1 VGRDDRD
8 VNRPVPSALRRAPA
22 AVVAAL
28 ATLLAALALVGAQAV
43 LGPALLPQAR
53 ADQPLDTL
61 DGAVTDRA
69 DVLDDT
75 AEVQAA
81 LDRLADSTRYQLFV
95 VYVDSFD
102 GLDGPSWANATAN
115 NGRLGV
121 DDLLLA
127 VAVEDSLYGL
137 SVDTN
142 IDLSDA
148 DLDRIEAATE
158 DALSAAAQA
167 PEGQGDWGAAAVAAA
182 DTTRQVAGG
191 GGSGDGAGAG
201 GSAALVGAGVVVV
214 GGVGGWLWWRRR
226 RHAAGKPAATPADEL
241 AALPTEELERRAAS
255 ALVEIDDA
263 LKTSEQELGFAQA
276 EFGLEATQRFQQTLA
291 QAKADVAQAFGV
303 RQRLDDAE
311 PEAEPQRRQLLAE
324 ILRLCDG
331 AADALDAQTE
341 SFDQLR
347 RLAQRAPQV
356 LDETEQRAGEIA
368 GRIDVARQTLGTLA
382 ATYPRSAL
390 ESVAANPDQAAAL
403 VEHARRAVAEG
414 RTALQ
419 KRDRNAAVAQARG
432 AQNALGQAVTL
443 LEAVERA
450 GQDLA
455 EAGPR
460 LDRGIASIA
469 QDVADAERLAPGDPA
484 VMPALLEARATV
496 EQARSARTGGDPLA
510 ALRRLTAAEAALDQ
524 ALAPVRQKAES
535 DARAAALLRDTLG
548 RVESQIRATDDFVAT
563 RRGAVGPEARTRLA
577 EATRLV
583 QEARSLTGDP
593 TTALQRAQLAERYA
607 QQASQMAQQ
616 DASGWGQGTG
626 GGSNVGG
633 MVLGGILLDSILRG
647 SGGGYG
653 GSGGFGGG
661 TFGGGFG
668 GSRGAGSRGGRR
680 ASGGRIGGGF
690 GGGGF
695 GGGRGAGGRSRG
707 GRF

>member
-1 VGRDDRD
+1 M
-8 VNRPVPSALRRAPA
+8 NRPVPSALRRAPA

-28 ATLLAALALVGAQAV
+28 AALLAGLVLVGAQAA
-43 LGPALLPQAR
+43 LAPGLLPQAR

-75 AEVQAA
+75 AEVQAS
-81 LDRLADSTRYQLFV
+81 LDRLADSTQYQLFV

-115 NGRLGV
+115 NARLGV

-148 DLDRIEAATE
+148 DLDSIEAATE
-158 DALSAAAQA
+158 DALRAAAQA
-167 PEGQGDWGAAAVAAA
+167 PEGQGDWGAAAIAAA

-191 GGSGDGAGAG
+191 GGAAGGTGAGAG
-201 GSAALVGAGVVVV
+201 GSAALLGTGLVVA

-226 RHAAGKPAATPADEL
+226 HKAAGQPAATPADEL
-241 AALPTEELERRAAS
+241 TALPTEELERRAAS

-276 EFGLEATQRFQQTLA
+276 EFGLEATQQFQRTLA
-291 QAKADVAQAFGV
+291 QAKTDVAQAFGV

-341 SFDQLR
+341 AFDELR
-347 RLAQRAPQV
+347 QLAQRAPQV

-368 GRIDVARQTLGTLA
+368 GRIDVARQTLGTLS

-390 ESVAANPDQAAAL
+390 DSVAANPDQAAAL

-524 ALAPVRQKAES
+524 ALVPVRQKAES

-548 RVESQIRATDDFVAT
+548 RVESQIRATDDFIAT

-577 EATRLV
+577 EAIRLV
-583 QEARSLTGDP
+583 QEARSLAGDP

-607 QQASQMAQQ
+607 QQATQMAQQ

-668 GSRGAGSRGGRR
+668 GSRGGGHRGGRR

-695 GGGRGAGGRSRG
+695 GGGRAGGRGGRSRG

>member
-1 VGRDDRD
+1 VT
-8 VNRPVPSALRRAPA
+8 RPVPSALRRAPA
-22 AVVAAL
+22 AVVV
-28 ATLLAALALVGAQAV
+28 LLAALAAVVLLGVQAA
-43 LGPALLPQAR
+43 LAPALLPQAH

-61 DGAVTDRA
+61 DGAVTDQA

-81 LDRLADSTRYQLFV
+81 LNRLADQTPYQLFV
-95 VYVDSFD
+95 VYVDTFD
-102 GLDGPSWANATAN
+102 GLDGETWANATAN
-115 NGRLGV
+115 NARLGES
-121 DDLLLA
+121 DILLA

-148 DLDRIEAATE
+148 QLNTVEDATE
-158 DALSAAAQA
+158 DALRAASQA
-167 PEGQGDWGAAAVAAA
+167 PEGQADWGAAAIAAA
-182 DTTRQVAGG
+182 DTTLRVAGSG
-191 GGSGDGAGAG
+191 GGSGGPGPG
-201 GSAALVGAGVVVV
+201 TTTALVGAGVVAV
-214 GGVGGWLWWRRR
+214 GAVGGWLWWRRR
-226 RHAAGKPAATPADEL
+226 RTAAGKPAATPADEL
-241 AALPTEELERRAAS
+241 ATLPTAELERRAAT

-263 LKTSEQELGFAQA
+263 LKTSDQELGFAQA
-276 EFGLEATQRFQQTLA
+276 EFGLEATQQFQQTLA
-291 QAKADVAQAFGV
+291 QAKTDVAQAFGI

-311 PEAEPQRRQLLAE
+311 PETEPRQRQLLAE

-331 AADALDAQTE
+331 AADALDSQTE
-341 SFDQLR
+341 SFDRLR
-347 RLAQRAPQV
+347 QLAQRAPQV

-368 GRIDVARQTLGTLA
+368 ERIDVARRTLATLA

-403 VEHARRAVAEG
+403 VDQARLAVAEG

-419 KRDRNAAVAQARG
+419 KRDRNAAVAHARG

-469 QDVADAERLAPGDPA
+469 QDIADAERLAPGDPT

-496 EQARSARTGGDPLA
+496 EQARAARSGGDPLA
-510 ALRRLTAAEAALDQ
+510 ALRRLTSAEAALDA
-524 ALAPVRQKAES
+524 ALAPARQKAES

-548 RVESQIRATDDFVAT
+548 RVESQVRATEDFVAT

-577 EATRLV
+577 EAIRLV

-593 TTALQRAQLAERYA
+593 TTALQRAQQAERYA
-607 QQASQMAQQ
+607 QQAAQMAQQ
-616 DASGWGQGTG
+616 DASGWGQGSG

-647 SGGGYG
+647 SGGGLG
-653 GSGGFGGG
+653 GAGGFGGG
-661 TFGGGFG
+661 TFGGSGGYRG
-668 GSRGAGSRGGRR
+668 GSRSGGRR

-695 GGGRGAGGRSRG
+695 GGGRSGGSRGGRSRG

>member
-1 VGRDDRD
+1 M
-8 VNRPVPSALRRAPA
+8 NRLVPSAPRRAPA
-22 AVVAAL
+22 ALVP
-28 ATLLAALALVGAQAV
+28 LLAALLTGLALLGAQAV
-43 LGPALLPQAR
+43 LAPALLPSAH
-53 ADQPLDTL
+53 AEQPLDTL
-61 DGAVTDRA
+61 DGAVTDSA
-69 DVLDDT
+69 DVLDDP

-81 LDRLADSTRYQLFV
+81 LDRLADETRFQLFV
-95 VYVDSFD
+95 IYVDTFD
-102 GLDGPSWANATAN
+102 GLDGESWAIATAN
-115 NGRLGV
+115 NARLGV

-137 SVDTN
+137 SVDAN

-148 DLDRIEAATE
+148 DLDAIEAATE
-158 DALSAAAQA
+158 DALTAAGRA
-167 PEGQGDWGAAAVAAA
+167 PEGEADWGAAAIVAA

-191 GGSGDGAGAG
+191 GGSGAGGAGRT
-201 GSAALVGAGVVVV
+201 AALVGAGVVVV

-226 RHAAGKPAATPADEL
+226 RTAVGRPAAAPADEL
-241 AALPTEELERRAAS
+241 ATLPTEELERRAAA

-276 EFGLEATQRFQQTLA
+276 EFGLEATQQFQQVLA

-311 PEAEPQRRQLLAE
+311 PETEPQRRQLLTE

-356 LDETEQRAGEIA
+356 LDETEQRAGEIDQ
-368 GRIDVARQTLGTLA
+368 RIEVARQTLGTLA

-390 ESVAANPDQAAAL
+390 ESVALNPDQAASL
-403 VEHARRAVAEG
+403 VDHARQAVAEG

-419 KRDRNAAVAQARG
+419 KRDRNTAVAHARG

-484 VMPALLEARATV
+484 VLPALLEARATV
-496 EQARSARTGGDPLA
+496 EQARSARHGGDPLA
-510 ALRRLTAAEAALDQ
+510 ALRRLTSAEAALDQ

-577 EATRLV
+577 EAIRLV

-616 DASGWGQGTG
+616 DASGWGQGAAG
-626 GGSNVGG
+626 GGDVGG

-647 SGGGYG
+647 SGGGFG

-661 TFGGGFG
+661 TFGGGG
-668 GSRGAGSRGGRR
+668 YGGSRGGRR

-695 GGGRGAGGRSRG
+695 GGGRAGGRTGGGRGGRSRG